1 MKITLGKAIA
11 FSIALV
17 IQVIFGILFIKEL
30 FILYNCIALDP
41 YNLQW
46 VRECIRTHLVK
57 ALAYL
62 SMIIA
67 LCAVYEHT

>member
-1 MKITLGKAIA
+1 MRTALVKTIA
-11 FSIALV
+11 FSITLV
-17 IQVIFGILFIKEL
+17 LQVIFGILFIKEL

-46 VRECIRTHLVK
+46 VSECIRTHLVK

-62 SMIIA
+62 SVVIA
-67 LCAVYEHT
+67 LCIVYEYT